1 MKGNFKKG
9 LKIYKMSSKTLDLQA
24 ENSYINIENKKIPLK
39 CKLEIHLNKPVKMT
53 VTTAVYGA
61 EMRRR
66 TDTVSQ
72 RKRFWHAVIWV
83 MSLGSGHLCSRAAKT
98 RILRMI
104 VLSR

>member
-53 VTTAVYGA
+53 VTTINYEDSFYNNINFEIISNILPEKAIKSPITEERIKSQIKVYLL
-61 EMRRR
+61 
-66 TDTVSQ
+66 
-72 RKRFWHAVIWV
+72 I
-83 MSLGSGHLCSRAAKT
+83 
-98 RILRMI
+98 II
-104 VLSR
+104 